1 MIISGVILLIV
12 GFIAKV
18 AIIWMMGIIV
28 VVVSAIVAL
37 LGSTGHAIRGR
48 RHYF

>member
-1 MIISGVILLIV
+1 LIISGVILLIF
-12 GFIAKV
+12 GFITKV

-28 VVVSAIVAL
+28 VGVSAILTL
-37 LGSTGHAIRGR
+37 LERTGHAIRGR